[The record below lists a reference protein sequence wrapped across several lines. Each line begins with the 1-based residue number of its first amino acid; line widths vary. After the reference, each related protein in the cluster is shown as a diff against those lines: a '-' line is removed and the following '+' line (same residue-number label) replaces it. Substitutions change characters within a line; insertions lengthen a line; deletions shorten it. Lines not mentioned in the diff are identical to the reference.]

1 MSDAN
6 YRIRYKKGDFEVEVQ
21 GDKAWVE
28 VKFEELKK
36 DVPTK
41 MVPPAPLGSQTT
53 PPTAVDTTLPASLVE
68 FIRTK
73 GNPSE
78 HTDIE
83 VLCAYWL
90 LKKENMTSYNATDI
104 QNCYDEARIAKPA
117 NINDI
122 MNRIQASGYVMPV
135 KEKKDGK
142 KAWVITGTGEKYA
155 QEMKA

>member
-6 YRIRYKKGDFEVEVQ
+6 YRIRYKKGDFEIEVQ

-28 VKFEELKK
+28 GKFEELRK
-36 DVPTK
+36 DMPTQIT
-41 MVPPAPLGSQTT
+41 PPTFLSPQTT
-53 PPTAVDTTLPASLVE
+53 APTAVDTKLPSSLAE
-68 FIRTK
+68 FIKSK
-73 GNPSE
+73 GSPSE

-90 LKKENMTSYNATDI
+90 LKKENMISYNVADI

-117 NINDI
+117 NINGI
-122 MNRIQASGYVMPV
+122 MNRIQESGYIMAV

-142 KAWVITGTGEKYA
+142 KAWVITGTGEKYV